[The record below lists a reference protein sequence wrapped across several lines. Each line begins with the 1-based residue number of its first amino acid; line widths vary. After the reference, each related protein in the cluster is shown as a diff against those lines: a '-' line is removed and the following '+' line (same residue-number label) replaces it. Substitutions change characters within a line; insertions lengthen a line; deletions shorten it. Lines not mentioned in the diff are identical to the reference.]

1 MEQPINQFNTIPK
14 NNSVLLPVIIAII
27 LTVIIVGGGI
37 YWWTSQKQTEL
48 NNEITSLRTQVDQLK
63 QVSTPTPTPTQIPIA
78 EAGVVILYP
87 NGGENLSVN
96 QSVTI
101 NYKISDNFRKRISA
115 DSLVELYLLRTDGV
129 LEGYIG
135 NITDY
140 SKTVFIWDPQKL
152 QHWGGFDTTSRAP
165 KAGQYK
171 VLISA
176 RSKTPPPTHG
186 GDYPV
191 DIFVDGYDKFDGHQI
206 LVIRY
211 GKTLSQSELI
221 ASDVSDSSFGF
232 K

>member
-1 MEQPINQFNTIPK
+1 MEQPVNQFDSTSK
-14 NNSVLLPVIIAII
+14 NNLPLLPVAVAVI
-27 LTVIIVGGGI
+27 LTAIIVGGGI

-48 NNEITSLRTQVDQLK
+48 NNEIISLRTQVDQLK
-63 QVSTPTPTPTQIPIA
+63 QVSTPPTQIPVA
-78 EAGVVILYP
+78 EADVAILYP

-101 NYKISDNFRKRISA
+101 NYKISDNFRKKISA
-115 DSLVELYLLRTDGV
+115 DTLVEIYLLRTDGV

-135 NITDY
+135 GITDY
-140 SKTVFIWDPQKL
+140 SKTSFVWDPQKL
-152 QHWGGFDTTSRAP
+152 QHWGGLDTTSRAP

-206 LVIRY
+206 LVIRD
-211 GKTLSQSELI
+211 GNTLSQRELI
-221 ASDVSDSSFGF
+221 SNDVSDSSFGL